1 MFDKL
6 GYLGVISMASTLST
20 MLPLGTQAPDFSLP
34 DVVTSRTISLATF
47 RDKKALLIMFICR
60 HCPYVKHIEKELARI
75 GKDYSSKDVGIVA
88 ITSND
93 PVAYPDDSPA
103 STKEMA
109 IELGFTFPVCFDE
122 SQEIAKVYVAAC
134 TPDFYVFD
142 ASRQLVYRG
151 QFDDSRPGNSIPV
164 TGRDVRA
171 ALDAVLAGRP
181 VDLKQKPSIGCNI
194 KWKPGNAPAYFGH

>member
-1 MFDKL
+1 
-6 GYLGVISMASTLST
+6 MASTPST
-20 MLPLGTQAPDFSLP
+20 MLPLGTQAPGFSLP
-34 DVVTSRTISLATF
+34 DVVTGKTISLATF
-47 RDKKALLIMFICR
+47 RGKKALLVMFICR
-60 HCPYVKHIEKELARI
+60 HCPYVKHIENELARI
-75 GKDYSSKDVGIVA
+75 GKDYGTKEVGIVA

-93 PVAYPDDSPA
+93 PVAYPEDSPA

-122 SQEIAKVYVAAC
+122 NQEIAKTYLAAC
-134 TPDFYVFD
+134 TPEFYVFD

-151 QFDDSRPGNSIPV
+151 QLDDSRRGNDTPV

-181 VDLKQKPSIGCNI
+181 VDPNQKPSIGCNI
-194 KWKPGNAPAYFGH
+194 KW